1 MEYSLAEDRV
11 QSSFEVETKVVL
23 PECGYIQRLRE
34 KLVSLGCTFEKHVV
48 EEDVYYQHPCRDFA
62 KTDEA
67 LRIRVVGDKV
77 ELTYKGPKKRVEGGV
92 KAREEISI
100 SIASQFEHA
109 KMLLEKLGFKE
120 VMVVRKKR
128 DYYNCGDVVVS
139 LDQVEKL
146 GCFVELEY
154 RGRGNASSRLEE
166 VIEKL
171 GLGGLER
178 TTLSYLEL
186 LLCKFSHR
194 CLKG

>member
-1 MEYSLAEDRV
+1 LAENKV
-11 QSSFEVETKVVL
+11 QRSFEVETKVVL

-34 KLVSLGCTFEKHVV
+34 KLTSLGCTFEKHVV

-77 ELTYKGPKKRVEGGV
+77 ELTYKGPKRRVEGGV

-100 SIASQFEHA
+100 SIASQLEHA

-154 RGRGNASSRLEE
+154 RGGRDDASSRLDEIVKE
-166 VIEKL
+166 LRLE
-171 GLGGLER
+171 GLER

-186 LLCKFSHR
+186 LLRK
-194 CLKG
+194 LGD